1 MSESKSSSG
10 GVGFTGLLTIAF
22 IVLKLSKVIDWPWW
36 WVISPIWI
44 SIVVVLLV
52 FGGMGAYYFI
62 QSYREKIYFEK
73 RNKQRQAEITD
84 LQNRYNELSE
94 QIGMSAPPESK
105 WQQRMNE
112 MNKQKSMHWS
122 NKSS

>member
-22 IVLKLSKVIDWPWW
+22 IVLKLCKVIDWSWW
-36 WVISPIWI
+36 WVVSPIWI
-44 SIVVVLLV
+44 SIGIVLIV
-52 FGGMGAYYFI
+52 MGCIGLYYLCK
-62 QSYREKIYFEK
+62 SYMLKSEYEAKKQK
-73 RNKQRQAEITD
+73 RDSELTELQRRANEVHDSIMQGKAES
-84 LQNRYNELSE
+84 R
-94 QIGMSAPPESK
+94 

-112 MNKQKSMHWS
+112 MHKQTGGIDWS